1 MALRDTLADSLRTAF
16 FERGYEGLTMGE
28 IADYCGFTRR
38 ALYHHFSNKEEA
50 FRFSMRYDNERLI
63 NKGIAAAREVMWTGA
78 DAVDILTEL
87 MDVRYGETRRL
98 VTASPF
104 QVELND
110 HAFRRGR
117 DVMIWAA
124 TEFQKQ
130 VAELLREMAEERE
143 LFSLRPGMTYEELAQ
158 IVCDGAR
165 ANNQALPP
173 IPIDELPSRYR
184 ATIRALLYGTVDS
197 PLDGARKRAR

>member
-1 MALRDTLADSLRTAF
+1 MALRDTLAESLRKAF
-16 FERGYEGLTMGE
+16 YERGYESLTMGE
-28 IADYCGFTRR
+28 IAEYCGFTRR

-63 NKGIAAAREVMWTGA
+63 NKGLAAARELMWTGA

-87 MDVRYGETRRL
+87 LDIRYGETRRL
-98 VTASPF
+98 VSASPF
-104 QVELND
+104 TVELND
-110 HAFRRGR
+110 HAYRRGR

-130 VAELLREMAEERE
+130 VADLLGEMVERE
-143 LFSLRPGMTYEELAQ
+143 LFTLKPGMTYEELAQ
-158 IVCDGAR
+158 IICDGAR

-173 IPIDELPSRYR
+173 IPIEQIPARYR
-184 ATIRALLYGTVDS
+184 AMTRALLYGTVES
-197 PLDGARKRAR
+197 AEEGARKRPR

>member
-1 MALRDTLADSLRTAF
+1 MALRDTLADSLRKAF
-16 FERGYEGLTMGE
+16 YERGYESLTMGE

-50 FRFSMRYDNERLI
+50 FRFSMRYDNERRI
-63 NKGIAAAREVMWTGA
+63 DNGMAAAREMMWTGA

-87 MDVRYGETRRL
+87 LDVRYGETRRL
-98 VTASPF
+98 VSTSPF

-110 HAFRRGR
+110 HAYRRGR

-130 VAELLREMAEERE
+130 VADLLREMVERK
-143 LFSLRPGMTYEELAQ
+143 LFTLKPGMTYEELAQ
-158 IVCDGAR
+158 IICDGAR

-173 IPIDELPSRYR
+173 IPIEQLPSRYR
-184 ATIRALLYGTVDS
+184 AMTRALLYGTVES
-197 PLDGARKRAR
+197 AEEGARKRPR

>member
-1 MALRDTLADSLRTAF
+1 MALRDTLADSLRKAF
-16 FERGYEGLTMGE
+16 YERGYESLTMGE

-50 FRFSMRYDNERLI
+50 FRFSMRYDNERRI
-63 NKGIAAAREVMWTGA
+63 DNGMAAAREMMWTGA

-87 MDVRYGETRRL
+87 LDVRYGETRRL
-98 VTASPF
+98 VSTSPF

-110 HAFRRGR
+110 HAYRRGR

-130 VAELLREMAEERE
+130 VADLLREMVERK
-143 LFSLRPGMTYEELAQ
+143 LFTPKPGMTYEELAQ
-158 IVCDGAR
+158 IICDGAR

-173 IPIDELPSRYR
+173 IPIEQLPSRYR
-184 ATIRALLYGTVDS
+184 AMTRALLYGTVES
-197 PLDGARKRAR
+197 AEEGARKRPR

>member
-1 MALRDTLADSLRTAF
+1 MALRDTLADSLRKAF
-16 FERGYEGLTMGE
+16 TERGYEKLTMGE

-63 NKGIAAAREVMWTGA
+63 AKGLAAARELMWTGA
-78 DAVDILTEL
+78 DAVDILTEML
-87 MDVRYGETRRL
+87 DVRYGETRRL
-98 VTASPF
+98 IATSPF
-104 QVELND
+104 VLELND
-110 HAFRRGR
+110 HGFRRGR

-130 VAELLREMAEERE
+130 VAELLAEMAKHGLFKLRE
-143 LFSLRPGMTYEELAQ
+143 GGTYEELAQ
-158 IVCDGAR
+158 IICDGAR

-173 IPIDELPSRYR
+173 IPIEQLPARYR
-184 ATIRALLYGTVDS
+184 AMTRALLYGTVDS
-197 PLDGARKRAR
+197 VDEGARTRPR

>member
-1 MALRDTLADSLRTAF
+1 MPLRDTLADSLRKAF
-16 FERGYEGLTMGE
+16 NERGYEGLTMGE
-28 IADYCGFTRR
+28 IAEYCGFTRR

-63 NKGIAAAREVMWTGA
+63 NKGLAAARELMWTGA

-87 MDVRYGETRRL
+87 LDIRYGETRRL
-98 VTASPF
+98 VSASPF
-104 QVELND
+104 TAELND

-130 VAELLREMAEERE
+130 VADLLREMVERK
-143 LFSLRPGMTYEELAQ
+143 LFTLKPGMTYEELAQ
-158 IVCDGAR
+158 IICDGAR

-173 IPIDELPSRYR
+173 IPIEKIPSRYR
-184 ATIRALLYGTVDS
+184 AMTRALLYGTVES
-197 PLDGARKRAR
+197 AEEGARKRPR

>member
-1 MALRDTLADSLRTAF
+1 MALRDTLADSLRKAF
-16 FERGYEGLTMGE
+16 YERGYESLTMGE

-50 FRFSMRYDNERLI
+50 FRFSMRYDNERRI
-63 NKGIAAAREVMWTGA
+63 DKGLAAAREMMWTGA

-87 MDVRYGETRRL
+87 LDVRYGETRRL
-98 VTASPF
+98 VSTSPF

-110 HAFRRGR
+110 HAYRRGR

-130 VAELLREMAEERE
+130 VADLLREMVERK
-143 LFSLRPGMTYEELAQ
+143 LFTLKPGMTYEELAQ
-158 IVCDGAR
+158 IICDGAR

-173 IPIDELPSRYR
+173 IPIEQLPSRYR
-184 ATIRALLYGTVDS
+184 AMTRALLYGTVES
-197 PLDGARKRAR
+197 AEEGARKRPR

>member
-1 MALRDTLADSLRTAF
+1 MALRDTLADSLRKAF
-16 FERGYEGLTMGE
+16 HERGYESLTMGE
-28 IADYCGFTRR
+28 MAEYCGFTRR

-63 NKGIAAAREVMWTGA
+63 NKGMAAARELMWTGA
-78 DAVDILTEL
+78 NAVDILTEML
-87 MDVRYGETRRL
+87 DVRYGETRRL
-98 VTASPF
+98 ISTSPF

-110 HAFRRGR
+110 HAYRRGR
-117 DVMIWAA
+117 DVMIWSA

-130 VAELLREMAEERE
+130 VADLLGEMVERE
-143 LFSLRPGMTYEELAQ
+143 LFTLKPGMTYEELAQ

-173 IPIDELPSRYR
+173 IPIEQLPSRYR
-184 ATIRALLYGTVDS
+184 AMTRALLYGTVES
-197 PLDGARKRAR
+197 PEEGARKRPR